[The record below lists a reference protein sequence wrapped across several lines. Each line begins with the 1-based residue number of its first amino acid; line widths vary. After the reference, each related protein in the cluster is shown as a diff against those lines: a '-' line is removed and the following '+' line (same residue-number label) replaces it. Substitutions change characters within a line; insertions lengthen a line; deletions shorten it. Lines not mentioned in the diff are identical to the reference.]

1 MRRWRRA
8 RITIALAFVTGD
20 FLCAAMAWLSPWFGY
35 AGALATVLLFLLLRS
50 PPEAE
55 EDFIRRTSGQDDL
68 AGNRA

>member
-1 MRRWRRA
+1 
-8 RITIALAFVTGD
+8 
-20 FLCAAMAWLSPWFGY
+20 MAWLSPWFGY